1 VKPQDGLRRQYA
13 AAMEAYLAGGGGEVA
28 LERAYELGRQALD
41 AGLGVLDVAVIYHKA
56 LAPLV
61 RSSRTA
67 DENVATVE
75 KSASFFVESLSPF
88 EMTHRGHRDAQRTLL
103 HLNEMM
109 EMEAKRIAHALHD
122 ESGQLLV
129 ALRID
134 LSQLER
140 DLSPPLRKR
149 LRPIQRRLDEIE
161 EQLRRLSHELRPTIL
176 DDLGLCP
183 ALSFLAEGVS
193 KRTGLE
199 ITVEGSTKGRLPV
212 AVETALYRV
221 VQEALTN
228 VMRHAHAGRVKV
240 GIRPEGKMLRCQV
253 EDDGIGFDPSALSA
267 AGNGLGLRGIEERLK
282 ALGGSLE
289 IRSSPS
295 HGTALRIEVPLKE

>member
-1 VKPQDGLRRQYA
+1 VKASASLRRRYSA
-13 AAMEAYLAGGGGEVA
+13 AIEAYLDGGGEAA
-28 LERAYELGRQALD
+28 LERAYQLGRKALD
-41 AGLGVLDVAVIYHKA
+41 EGLGILDVTAMYHQI
-56 LAPLV
+56 LARLV
-61 RSSRTA
+61 RSKRSA
-67 DENVATVE
+67 DQKAAAVE

-88 EMTHRGHRDAQRTLL
+88 EMVHRGYQEAQRSLL
-103 HLNEMM
+103 RMNEMM
-109 EMEAKRIAHALHD
+109 ELEAKRIAHALHD

-134 LSQLER
+134 LNQLER

-149 LRPIQRRLDEIE
+149 LRPVLRRLDEIE

-183 ALSFLAEGVS
+183 ALAFLAEGVAQ
-193 KRTGLE
+193 RTGLE
-199 ITVEGSTKGRLPV
+199 IRVEGSTKGRLPV
-212 AVETALYRV
+212 PVETALYRV

-228 VMRHAHAGRVKV
+228 VMRHAKARRVT
-240 GIRPEGKMLRCQV
+240 IALAPEGKVLRCLI
-253 EDDGIGFDPSALSA
+253 EDDGVGFDPSRVPAS
-267 AGNGLGLRGIEERLK
+267 GNGLGLRGIDERLK

-295 HGTALRIEVPLKE
+295 QGTRLRVEVPVKE